1 MMQSDQR
8 HLQNSASRPLS
19 NTSGIMERPALRQED
34 CSMSRTF
41 IHYAKTGA
49 YVALGLYLAVMLSVT
64 VAMQFT
70 FP

>member
-1 MMQSDQR
+1 
-8 HLQNSASRPLS
+8 
-19 NTSGIMERPALRQED
+19 
-34 CSMSRTF
+34 MSRTLLD
-41 IHYAKTGA
+41 YAKTGA